1 MKPPSSAITPWF
13 RHPEPWLLF
22 AAPIAA
28 VIAGGITWWI
38 AAHTNHS
45 LVVDDY
51 YKQGKAI
58 NQTLARDQRSAEFGL
73 RATLTVDRASQTA
86 SLHLTASSSAGV
98 LPDAIRVQWI
108 HATRSELDHQHWLRR
123 ASEDRWQGAFAV
135 PAEGRWQIQIDD
147 GAGQW
152 RLIRAVSSFA
162 EPIVIIAQPGP
173 GRSTAHS
180 PAAGS
185 SPGMRR

>member
-1 MKPPSSAITPWF
+1 MKPPSSASKPWF

-28 VIAGGITWWI
+28 VVAGSITWWI
-38 AAHTNHS
+38 AAHTNNS

-86 SLHLTASSSAGV
+86 FLRLTASSSSVV

-152 RLIRAVSSFA
+152 RLMRMVSSFA
-162 EPIVIIAQPGP
+162 EPIVIIPQPGP
-173 GRSTAHS
+173 SRSSTAHS
-180 PAAGS
+180 TAEGS
-185 SPGMRR
+185 